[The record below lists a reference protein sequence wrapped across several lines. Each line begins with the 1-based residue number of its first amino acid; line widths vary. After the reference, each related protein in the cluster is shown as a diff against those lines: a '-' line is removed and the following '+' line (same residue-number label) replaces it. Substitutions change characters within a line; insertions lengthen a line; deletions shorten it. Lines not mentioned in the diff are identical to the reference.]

1 MPTEENLH
9 YFQRHGNTALAHC
22 IQCSA
27 PQAGAHVVIV
37 GGTHGNEPAGVTA
50 MIEFHRSL
58 VDGQL
63 ALKSGT
69 VSLLL
74 GNPEA
79 YARNVRYLERD
90 LNRSFANPDD
100 ATVEGRRARTI
111 GRFLRSQPEITFV
124 LDLHSVSIGEF
135 KIVVFNI
142 EKPQNEALSRKLSP
156 CDLHLAYHP
165 AHLPGALVDAAGS
178 RAGLII
184 ECGNH
189 QSQAGRQTAREHL
202 LRALSHFGVVSAGAE
217 TDFAPVARVTRYET
231 IQAIVPRANFA
242 FTIEDVSTGDFLE
255 AGRRYA
261 VDDHGAHT
269 APEDCYVVVPSRH
282 VRPTDHDAG
291 FLCRRHR

>member
-1 MPTEENLH
+1 MPTEENLQ

-50 MIEFHRSL
+50 MIEFHRRL
-58 VDGQL
+58 AVGKL

-74 GNPEA
+74 GNPQA

-90 LNRSFANPDD
+90 LNRSFTNPDD
-100 ATVEGRRARTI
+100 ATVESRRARAI
-111 GRFLRSQPEITFV
+111 GRFLSAQPEITFV

-156 CDLHLAYHP
+156 CGLHLAYHS
-165 AHLPGALVDAAGS
+165 AHLPGALIDAAGTP
-178 RAGLII
+178 AGLMI

-189 QSQAGRQTAREHL
+189 QSQDGRQTAREHL
-202 LRALSHFGVVSAGAE
+202 LRALSHFGVVSADTE
-217 TDFAPVARVTRYET
+217 TDLVPAARLTCYET
-231 IQAIVPRANFA
+231 IQPIIPRANFA
-242 FTIEDVSTGDFLE
+242 FTVEDVATGYFLE

-261 VDDHGAHT
+261 VDDHGAHR

-291 FLCRRHR
+291 FLCRRCR